1 MAKIIHTMIRVMDLE
16 RSIKFYQDVLELEI
30 KDQYKFDGF
39 SLTYLSNSNSDFEL
53 ELTHN
58 NDQRESYSHGSGY
71 GHLAVSVDDIK
82 LTHNRLR
89 TFDFEVSDIK
99 EFYYNQ
105 KHSATFFFIKDPDG
119 YKIEFLQRHGRYI

>member
-58 NDQRESYSHGSGY
+58 NDQRESYSHGS
-71 GHLAVSVDDIK
+71 
-82 LTHNRLR
+82 
-89 TFDFEVSDIK
+89 
-99 EFYYNQ
+99 
-105 KHSATFFFIKDPDG
+105 
-119 YKIEFLQRHGRYI
+119 